1 MRTTPVIAMP
11 AARPAASACAIV
23 CAMVVLAGAGAVF
36 ADDGGEGT
44 HLHVGR
50 GRVPTIGAAVTA
62 AADGETIHVGRVRA
76 DSPAARA
83 GLRAGDRIVSVNGC
97 RIHGAAGWDAAL
109 ARTLPGATLSLGIWR
124 TPGTAPHGALLYLS
138 VPTEAGVPAA
148 GAAVPPV
155 AAPDAPCEP

>member
-1 MRTTPVIAMP
+1 MHTTPVIALP
-11 AARPAASACAIV
+11 DARLLAIV
-23 CAMVVLAGAGAVF
+23 CAIVVLAGAGAVF

-109 ARTLPGATLSLGIWR
+109 ARALPGATLSLGIWR
-124 TPGTAPHGALLYLS
+124 TPGTAPHGALVYLS
-138 VPTEAGVPAA
+138 VPTGAGVPAA
-148 GAAVPPV
+148 GASVPPV
-155 AAPDAPCEP
+155 PVPDAPCEP